1 MIRRGNIIL
10 AISVALICIAV
21 LFAACDTGASEKL
34 TATYDD
40 SHTVYV
46 GDDLD
51 SIKPYLTVKYTDK
64 QGTET
69 TVQNYTLSGTLQEG
83 QNVITVEYNGKTCTV
98 EVTAEIDLLQYELA
112 EGGESYIVT
121 GIDDRTVSSI
131 VIPSEYNG
139 KPVTSIGNSAFSS
152 CSKLTSVKIPD
163 SITSIDSGAFRQC
176 LNLAYITIPDSVTSI
191 GSSAFSNC
199 TNLTSVTM
207 GNNVTNIGEKAFYYC
222 IGLTTLTI
230 PNGVT
235 TIGTDAFSGC
245 RKLLEVY
252 NLSQLTITAG
262 TQDNGSVAYY
272 ARDVYTS
279 TSETSKLTKT
289 DDGYIF
295 YDDNGNISLVGY
307 TGNETELILPDKFNE
322 KSYSIYNSAFYNC
335 SSLTSITI
343 PDSIAE
349 IGTSAFTACSNLT
362 KVNYLGTMEDW
373 CNISFGSASANPL
386 YYAHN
391 LYLNDKLVTELI
403 IPETVTEIKDFTFSN
418 CTSITSVTI
427 PDSVTTIG
435 SWVFSDCSNLKE
447 IRYGGTVSDWNAI
460 TKGSG
465 WNSNVS
471 ATKVICS
478 DGEVTL

>member
-1 MIRRGNIIL
+1 MKKLIIPL
-10 AISVALICIAV
+10 LVILSLSIIA
-21 LFAACDTGASEKL
+21 FAACDTGASEKL

-51 SIKPYLTVKYTDK
+51 SLKPYLTVKYTDK
-64 QGTET
+64 KGTET
-69 TVQNYTLSGTLQEG
+69 TVTDYTLSGTLQEG

-131 VIPSEYNG
+131 EIPSEYNG

-230 PNGVT
+230 PNSVT
-235 TIGTDAFSGC
+235 SIGTDAFSGC

-262 TQDNGSVAYY
+262 SQNNGSVAYY

-279 TSETSKLTKT
+279 TSETSKQTKT

-295 YDDNGNISLVGY
+295 YDNNSILSLVGY
-307 TGNETELILPDKFNE
+307 IGKETELILPDKFNE
-322 KSYSIYNSAFYNC
+322 KSYSIYKYAFYNC

-349 IGTSAFTACSNLT
+349 IGSSAFTACNNLT
-362 KVNYLGTMEDW
+362 KVNYLGTIGDW
-373 CNISFGSASANPL
+373 CNISFESNPL
-386 YYAHN
+386 NYAHN
-391 LYLNDKLVTELI
+391 LYLNDELVTELI
-403 IPETVTEIKDFTFSN
+403 IPETVTEIKAYAFRG

-435 SWVFSDCSNLKE
+435 SWVFSDCSNLNE
-447 IRYGGTVSDWNAI
+447 IRYGGTISEWDVI